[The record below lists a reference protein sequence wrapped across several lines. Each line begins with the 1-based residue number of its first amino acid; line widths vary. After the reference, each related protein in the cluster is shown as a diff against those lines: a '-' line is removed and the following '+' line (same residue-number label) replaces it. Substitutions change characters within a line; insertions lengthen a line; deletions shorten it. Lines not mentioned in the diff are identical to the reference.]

1 MIRQI
6 LMLCRLQLANLFGI
20 NEFRFTK
27 DKTKKAR
34 FIGLGAVWIMLI
46 LTLVGYVT
54 AFSYGLAG
62 MGMTELIPMYLYA
75 VASLLILVFSFF
87 KAGNTIFAMKGYE
100 MMISLPVSRAS
111 IIISRFACMYVTN
124 LLVELMIM
132 LPGLAVYAYFVNPSA
147 VFFVVFLLGSLFLPL
162 LPLTISSIL
171 GAVITAVSSRTK
183 HKSIVETVLML
194 AVVFAVLGGS
204 LFLSDKE
211 SQLTEE
217 MLKNMA
223 SMLSGQIGRSYPPA
237 LWFGDALMG
246 DMGAFGLMIVIPTV
260 IFTLF
265 VLVLQKH
272 FQSICAGIHA
282 VSAKNNYKMTKLHGS
297 SLLIALWKKELKR
310 YFSSSV
316 YVTNT
321 LVGYFMAVIV
331 AAGVYFV
338 GIEQLMG
345 ALQLPNIDI
354 LDLILR
360 CIPFGLSCL
369 LCMTSITACSISME
383 GNTFWQ
389 IQTLPVTAKEYY
401 DSKILANLS
410 VAAPFYL
417 ISELLLILALKPEGL
432 TLVSWIVIPA
442 CYLLFT
448 CVAGITVNLM
458 FPVLKWESEV
468 RIVKQSASMF
478 VTMLI
483 GMLVSIF
490 PILAILFAGEQM
502 SGWIC
507 MLTVIVL
514 LMVTC
519 LLYRRNQ
526 RTELVR
532 IGV

>member
-1 MIRQI
+1 
-6 LMLCRLQLANLFGI
+6 
-20 NEFRFTK
+20 
-27 DKTKKAR
+27 
-34 FIGLGAVWIMLI
+34 
-46 LTLVGYVT
+46 
-54 AFSYGLAG
+54 
-62 MGMTELIPMYLYA
+62 
-75 VASLLILVFSFF
+75 
-87 KAGNTIFAMKGYE
+87 
-100 MMISLPVSRAS
+100 
-111 IIISRFACMYVTN
+111 MYVTN

-132 LPGLAVYAYFVNPSA
+132 LPGLAVYAYFVNPS
-147 VFFVVFLLGSLFLPL
+147 VGFYVVFLLGSLFLPL

-194 AVVFAVLGGS
+194 AVVFVVLGGS

-223 SMLSGQIGRSYPPA
+223 SVLSGQIGRSYPPA
-237 LWFGDALMG
+237 LWFGDALLG
-246 DMGAFGLMIVIPTV
+246 DMQAFGLMIMIPTV
-260 IFTLF
+260 IFAVF
-265 VLVLQKH
+265 VVVLQKH

-297 SLLIALWKKELKR
+297 SLLMALWKKELKR

-331 AAGVYFV
+331 AVGIYFV

-354 LDLILR
+354 LNLILR
-360 CIPFGLSCL
+360 CMPFGLSCL

-417 ISELLLILALKPEGL
+417 ISELLLILALKPVGL

-448 CVAGITVNLM
+448 SVTGISVNLM

-507 MLTVIVL
+507 MLTVVVL
-514 LMVTC
+514 LMATC
-519 LLYRRNQ
+519 LLYGRNQ
-526 RTELVR
+526 KTELVR